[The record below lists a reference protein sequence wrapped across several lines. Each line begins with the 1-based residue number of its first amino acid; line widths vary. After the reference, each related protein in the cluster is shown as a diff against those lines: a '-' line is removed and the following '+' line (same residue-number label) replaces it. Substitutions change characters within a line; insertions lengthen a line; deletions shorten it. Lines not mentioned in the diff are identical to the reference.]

1 MALRIE
7 KSQPILNDLKMWIAE
22 ASKSTLPKSPM
33 GKAITYAVNQWKPLN
48 RFLEDGRLPIHN
60 NACERALRKIAV
72 GRANWMFA
80 GSDEGAERAAVI
92 YTVLGTCRLR
102 GVEPFAWLKDV
113 LEKLA
118 SGWKQSDIG
127 LLLPTPE
134 PEIAA

>member
-1 MALRIE
+1 
-7 KSQPILNDLKMWIAE
+7 
-22 ASKSTLPKSPM
+22 
-33 GKAITYAVNQWKPLN
+33 
-48 RFLEDGRLPIHN
+48 
-60 NACERALRKIAV
+60 
-72 GRANWMFA
+72 MFA

-127 LLLPTPE
+127 LLLPQPGLD
-134 PEIAA
+134 IAA